1 MSFINRI
8 MKHASL
14 LSLAAALLAVQG
26 ITSPAIAATVAHEP
40 APGAAVFSSFT
51 YEGNDDYYAQHPLT
65 SDDQAYNP
73 ILPGWYSDPSIC
85 ADGKG
90 NYYLTTSTFGW
101 YPGVPLFHS
110 RDLMN
115 WTQLGH
121 VLNRPSQL
129 PLEGQTMGKEGIYA
143 SSIFYNKYN
152 DTYYMI
158 STNMG
163 LMTHYYR
170 PGTFLVKAKD
180 PKGPWSEPIYLQ
192 NMGGIDPSMF
202 FDDNGKAY
210 VLFCRMLNDE
220 YPGRNKIILQEY
232 DTKADTVKTET
243 AMAIADRGA
252 FPEQQ
257 PMCLEG
263 PHLYKVNGMYY
274 LLCAEGGTG
283 DYHSEVVF
291 RSHDIWG
298 RYESYQGNP
307 ILTQR
312 NLQPRRDGVYCT
324 GHADIFQDAKGKWW
338 SVFLGTRRLD
348 SDFENLG
355 RETFLLPMEWTAD
368 GWPVI
373 LKKGE
378 EVPLTITIP
387 GTKRGAQPTFGNFTQ
402 QETFDS
408 KTLGPQWEM
417 IRGDASRLYSLTEQR
432 GKLVLRCSKATAST
446 LDSIPAFIGRRL
458 QHHQFTVTTTMHFT
472 PMGNARAGLALMKS
486 EDHQYFL
493 AMRKADNGNALE
505 LLRIEPKGA
514 VKQLAQQPIGKT
526 TDVQLRVSSPTG
538 RTFTF
543 SYSLNGGKT
552 WQVLCQGVDAKYL
565 STHAAD
571 GADGFTGTL
580 IGMYATTGL

>member
-1 MSFINRI
+1 
-8 MKHASL
+8 MKHVPFL
-14 LSLAAALLAVQG
+14 FLATALLAVQG
-26 ITSPAIAATVAHEP
+26 VLFPAIAITVEDVP
-40 APGAAVFSSFT
+40 AKTAVFSSFT
-51 YEGNDDYYAQHPLT
+51 YEGNDDYYNQHPLT
-65 SDDQAYNP
+65 SADQAYNP

-85 ADGKG
+85 ADDKG

-101 YPGVPLFHS
+101 YPGVPIFHS

-115 WTQLGH
+115 WRQLGH
-121 VLNRPSQL
+121 VINRPSQL

-143 SSIFYNKYN
+143 SSIFYNKHN
-152 DTYYMI
+152 QTYYMI

-170 PGTFLVKAKD
+170 PGTFVVKTKD
-180 PKGPWSEPIYLQ
+180 PQHGQWSEPIYLQ

-220 YPGRNKIILQEY
+220 YSGRNKIILQEY
-232 DTKADTVKTET
+232 DTTADTVKTET
-243 AMAIADRGA
+243 AFAIADRGA

-298 RYESYQGNP
+298 RYESYSGNP

-312 NLQPRRDGVYCT
+312 DLQPRRNGVWCT
-324 GHADIFQDAKGKWW
+324 GHADIFQDKNGKWW
-338 SVFLGTRRLD
+338 STFLGTRRID
-348 SDFENLG
+348 GDFENLG
-355 RETFLLPMEWTAD
+355 RETFLMPMEWTAD

-387 GTKRGAQPTFGNFTQ
+387 GATRGDHPTFGNFTET
-402 QETFDS
+402 ETFDS
-408 KTLGPQWEM
+408 KTLAPQWEM
-417 IRGDASRLYSLTEQR
+417 IRGDAAKHYSLTEQR
-432 GKLVLRCSKATAST
+432 GKLVLKCSAATASMT
-446 LDSIPAFIGRRL
+446 DSIPAFIGRRL

-472 PMGNARAGLALMKS
+472 PTGNDRAGLALVKS
-486 EDHQYFL
+486 EDHQYFM
-493 AMRKADNGNALE
+493 AMRKVDNGYALE
-505 LLRIEPKGA
+505 LLRMEPKGV
-514 VKQLAQQPIGKT
+514 VKQLAQRSVGKA
-526 TDVQLRVSSPTG
+526 TDVVLRVSSPTG
-538 RTFTF
+538 KTF
-543 SYSLNGGKT
+543 SFAFSLNGGKT
-552 WQVLCQGVDAKYL
+552 WQTLCDGVDAKYL

-571 GADGFTGTL
+571 GADNFTGTL
-580 IGMYATTGL
+580 IGMYATAGL